1 MVEESDMSSSFRI
14 KTFHGLQ
21 DGFEDP
27 ADFIEDIETLVERHY
42 FREESVLR
50 VAIRDSSPEER
61 QSYDEEIKFLEE
73 KRNRD
78 CRVLFR
84 QNVTGRAE
92 EWYKYQNREVR
103 QDWTKL
109 KARCLECYQ
118 IPEEDP
124 VAAVTQMEAGYDS
137 MKQRKG
143 ESITAFLERADD
155 FQAQYGSQ
163 KPHFGI
169 KVIRGLQNAG
179 KRDFIMFYIRQEKRM
194 DYAYARKLIIDAY
207 SGIENLSTFIET
219 QFSI

>member
-1 MVEESDMSSSFRI
+1 MVKESDMSSSFRI

-27 ADFIEDIETLVERHY
+27 ADFIEDIETLVERDY

-50 VAIRDSSPEER
+50 IAIRKATPEER

-73 KRNRD
+73 KKNRD

-84 QNVTGRAE
+84 QNVSGRAE
-92 EWYKYQNREVR
+92 KWYKYRSREVR

-124 VAAVTQMEAGYDS
+124 ATAIRRMEAKYDTI
-137 MKQRKG
+137 KQGKD

-163 KPHFGI
+163 KPNFGI
-169 KVIRGLQNAG
+169 KVIRGLHETG
-179 KRDFIMFYIRQEKRM
+179 KRESLIFCLRQKNRM
-194 DYAYARKLIIDAY
+194 DYAYARELIIKSY
-207 SGIENLSTFIET
+207 SGVENLSTFH
-219 QFSI
+219 